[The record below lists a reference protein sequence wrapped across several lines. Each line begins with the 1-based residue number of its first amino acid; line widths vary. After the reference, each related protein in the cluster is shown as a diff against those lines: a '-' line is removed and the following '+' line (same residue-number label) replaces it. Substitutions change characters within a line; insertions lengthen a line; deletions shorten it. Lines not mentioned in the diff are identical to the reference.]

1 MLQLSLALYKCG
13 REGGKFSGCG
23 EVGVRE
29 GTAWRAF
36 KLYLMK
42 EGEKKYWTERHLRKE
57 ESEY

>member
-42 EGEKKYWTERHLRKE
+42 EGEKSTGQKDI
-57 ESEY
+57 